1 MPRIKNTFS
10 AGRMNKDLD
19 SRLIPVGEYRDA
31 LNIKLRSSSGADV
44 GAIENVLS
52 NTALSSITLNSNPK
66 TLGTLVDK
74 FSDNIYWW
82 VHDDNED
89 YLFEYNMNTDAVST
103 VLNDSRSGSSKV
115 LNFDP
120 DYLITGAGIVVDSDT
135 GNIFLVWTDGLNPI
149 RFINVTT
156 AKTYGQNGFD
166 QADISLIKAPPLSPP
181 TLTLGNTSSQGE
193 NTLKDKFLRY
203 ATRYHYEDGQISPLS
218 PFTETAF
225 LPQNFSFDYALASNE
240 SMVNQYNQATIGFN
254 VGPSTVKKVELVFKN
269 SGSTTVYSI
278 KTFDKEE
285 EGWLDNSDQSFV
297 FSNYT
302 SYSALPED
310 QLYRLYDNVPLQA
323 RALELIG
330 NRLILGNY
338 VEGYDIKDA
347 SNDPI
352 KVAFSLD
359 VVRSAITAGTPT
371 QSMKSNRSYEAGV
384 VYMDDFGRM
393 STVLISDENTVFI
406 PNDACDEQN
415 VLEMTI
421 SSLAPVWATRYR
433 VFIKQVQTD
442 YDVIVPSIF
451 YQDGVYVWVRLEADD
466 DNKVNVGDY
475 IYVKS
480 DATKVLE
487 SAAQTRVLEIT
498 QQEQNFLENEVPD
511 PFEVRQVSGTYMK
524 IKPTDFNLNP
534 ESVSIYSYTG
544 SGFRHENASRNFEGN
559 QNYIE
564 SAVYYGVSGLNDLTE
579 GGSYTGTD
587 DIRYEIEIFTV
598 GVTDTFRWREYLT
611 GSETFDPPTGWNDNG
626 GLGIDITGSAQ
637 SLSNGVTITFG
648 ATTGHDSADSWI
660 VSAKSDDRVS
670 ATNENTGSPV
680 GDLGRRA
687 LMHYKGKSSS
697 DDNGEAILAG
707 AVITLTYDDSRS
719 EGVTDE
725 YGRWQ
730 QTFISSSSYANLEE
744 WFFGENILSQLPYPT
759 QGDEVLFRRGS
770 ISSGGEVATINPSGD
785 MIMTFSSSAG
795 FSGSASSSRVRTDS
809 VLEIRELDNN
819 IIFETIP
826 PVDGSQF
833 FFEVGKT
840 YTINSSGYHQGSGGS
855 DQNQTGAQDAIIRL
869 PAFNCFSWG
878 NGFES
883 YKWKDAFNGVSMKID
898 TRPSEVVENYKRSV
912 RISDLTYSGV
922 YEQTTNFN
930 GLNEFNLYNVNFF
943 TDIDDKY
950 GSIQKLYAKDT
961 NLIVFSEDKV
971 HNVPFAKDILFD
983 ADGEGTLRQS
993 NNVLG
998 TPRAYAGEYGI
1009 STSPESFCFY
1019 GNALYFAD
1027 PKRGAWLR
1035 LSGDGITEISDYGME
1050 DFFSDYFR
1058 DNPTAKLLGA
1068 YDLHDKELVISLQG
1082 GGTDYTVA
1090 FDESVQGFPS
1100 RYSFM
1105 PDWMCSHNNKFY
1117 SVKNGQLYEHYDE
1130 SNPVR
1135 NTFYGTSYDSTVK
1148 FFFNQSPSIIKV
1160 ARAMTLEGNK
1170 AWGVNVRSYLNDETV
1185 SITETDR
1192 AASDFLNREGQWDVY
1207 LESSTVSGDLT
1218 GNNAYG
1224 LGTVDSVATSVVTLN
1239 NTFGSKIA
1247 VGDSLYEEDGTLVGI
1262 IQSCDRANNTVT
1274 VDTTPTIAQGTF
1286 VYGLKSA
1293 RYDGSSIR
1301 GYNFEVD
1308 LTDETS
1314 TRTEL
1319 FAANLELFQSLPS
1332 S

>member
-66 TLGTLVDK
+66 TLGMFVDK

-82 VHDDNED
+82 VHDDSED
-89 YLFEYNMNTDAVST
+89 YLFEYSINTDTVST

-135 GNIFLVWTDGLNPI
+135 GNIFLIWTDGLNPI

-156 AKTYGQNGFD
+156 AKAYGQNGFD

-278 KTFDKEE
+278 KTFDKGE
-285 EGWLDNSDQSFV
+285 EGWSDNSDQSFV

-338 VEGYDIKDA
+338 VEGYDIKDS

-359 VVRSAITAGTPT
+359 VVRSAIAAGTPT
-371 QSMKSNRSYEAGV
+371 QSMKSNRSYEAGI

-442 YDVIVPSIF
+442 YDVIIPSIF

-498 QQEQNFLENEVPD
+498 QQEQNFLENEVPE

-534 ESVSIYSYTG
+534 NSVAVYDYVG
-544 SGFRHENASRNFEGN
+544 EGFRTDNTSNNFLDN
-559 QNYIE
+559 VDYIE
-564 SAVYYGVSGLNDLTE
+564 EPVYYGTTGLNDLSRS
-579 GGSYTGTD
+579 GAFTGNN
-587 DIRYEIEIFTV
+587 DIRFEVEIFTV
-598 GVTDTFRWREYLT
+598 GVTDTFRWRTYT
-611 GSETFDPPTGWNDNG
+611 VDTDTTSSWDDNSGSGYS
-626 GLGIDITGSAQ
+626 ITGGAQ
-637 SLSNGVTITFG
+637 LLSDGVSITFG
-648 ATTGHDSADSWI
+648 ATTGHASDDSWI
-660 VSAKSDDRVS
+660 ISAKSADRASSFNKGGS
-670 ATNENTGSPV
+670 AGS
-680 GDLGRRA
+680 LGRRA
-687 LMHYKGKSSS
+687 LMHYKGKSTS
-697 DDNGEAILAG
+697 DDNGEGILAG
-707 AVITLTYDDSRS
+707 AVITITYDDSRS
-719 EGVTDE
+719 NDSNVEDIH
-725 YGRWQ
+725 GRWQ
-730 QTFISSSSYANLEE
+730 QTFISSGAYNNLEE
-744 WFFGENILSQLPYPT
+744 WFFGENIISQLETPAT
-759 QGDEVLFRRGS
+759 TERVIFRRGS
-770 ISSGGEVATINPSGD
+770 LAKANGEQVSIDPAGD
-785 MIMTFSSSAG
+785 MFMTFASEANYTG
-795 FSGSASSSRVRTDS
+795 ASGNEVRTDS

-840 YTINSSGYHQGSGGS
+840 YTINSSGYHQGGGGS

-869 PAFNCFSWG
+869 PVFNCFSWG

-883 YKWKDAFNGVSMKID
+883 YKWKDAFNEASMKID
-898 TRPSEVVENYKRSV
+898 TRPSEVIENYKRSV
-912 RISDLTYSGV
+912 RIADLTYSGV

-993 NNVLG
+993 DNVLG

-1027 PKRGAWLR
+1027 SKRGAWLR

-1058 DNPTAKLLGA
+1058 DNPSAKLLGA

-1082 GGTDYTVA
+1082 VGTDYTVA

-1100 RYSFM
+1100 RYSFI

-1148 FFFNQSPSIIKV
+1148 FFFNQSPSLIKV
-1160 ARAMTLEGNK
+1160 AKAMTLEGNK
-1170 AWGVNVRSYLNDETV
+1170 AWGVNIRSYLNDETV

-1192 AASDFLNREGQWDVY
+1192 AALDFLNREGQWDVY

-1247 VGDSLYEEDGTLVGI
+1247 VGDSLYEEDGTLVGT
-1262 IQSCDRANNTVT
+1262 IQSYDRGNNTVT

-1332 S
+1332 L